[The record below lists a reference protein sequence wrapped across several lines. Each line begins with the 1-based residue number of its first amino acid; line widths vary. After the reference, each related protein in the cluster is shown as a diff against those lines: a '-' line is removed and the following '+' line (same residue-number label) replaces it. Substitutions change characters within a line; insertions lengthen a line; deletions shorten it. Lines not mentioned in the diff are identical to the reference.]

1 MSKIKIAYAP
11 NTFQVLKHPE
21 DETQDL
27 YLVANPDGYGG
38 GIRAIVLEG
47 EMNEIFKDKFLEFL
61 N

>member
-11 NTFQVLKHPE
+11 NTFQVLKNP
-21 DETQDL
+21 DNKNQDL
-27 YLVANPDGYGG
+27 YIVVNPDGYGG
-38 GIRAIVLEG
+38 GIRARFLEN